1 MKTVHRRNQQ
11 LNTMST
17 KDLAERVAPHPNL
30 GGAEKETTISMYG
43 DGKEYSIFS
52 AKPTIIKSLL
62 KHDHFEF
69 NWAVV
74 ANNGRNEQVI
84 DIDSLRES
92 DGEIVSVEGSMPV
105 GTLTVK
111 SKPRANNHQS
121 SIVTWET
128 IDPSVF
134 GDDEEQST

>member
-1 MKTVHRRNQQ
+1 MTA
-11 LNTMST
+11 
-17 KDLAERVAPHPNL
+17 KDLADRVGPHPNL

-43 DGKEYSIFS
+43 DSKEYKIFS
-52 AKPTIIKSLL
+52 AKPTIVRSLL

-69 NWAVV
+69 DWAVV
-74 ANNGRNEQVI
+74 ANNGSTERVL

-92 DGEIVSVEGSMPV
+92 EGEIVSIEGSMPV

-121 SIVTWET
+121 SIVSWET

-134 GDDEEQST
+134 GDGED

>member
-1 MKTVHRRNQQ
+1 
-11 LNTMST
+11 MSNES
-17 KDLAERVAPHPNL
+17 LADRVGPHPNL

-62 KHDHFEF
+62 RHDHFEF
-69 NWAVV
+69 DWAVV
-74 ANNGRNEQVI
+74 SNNGSTEQVI
-84 DIDSLRES
+84 ELEELENS
-92 DGEIVSVEGSMPV
+92 DGDIVTVEGKMPV

-111 SKPRANNHQS
+111 SKPRANNNQS
-121 SIVTWET
+121 SIVSWET

-134 GDDEEQST
+134 GGDDE